1 MQQTLL
7 IVGGSR
13 GIGKALA
20 YQLSETYNIIIT
32 GKKLDNLIKV
42 CSEASQKIDYIQYD
56 LSHPENISSLY
67 EQALAKSSNGKINNI
82 IYSAAIHS
90 IKPVRKFDYN
100 LNLEMFNINFFSFV
114 ELAKL
119 FAQQKFTA
127 ESKGRII
134 AISTMETQL
143 MSSGMSLYTASKS
156 ALEAFCITMA
166 REYVKRNIL
175 VNGIRPAFVNTD
187 MASNSLEIMPEL
199 SERYPLGILSSDDIV
214 NPVRFLLSD
223 SAKNITG
230 KFLDINSG
238 YFVK

>member
-1 MQQTLL
+1 
-7 IVGGSR
+7 
-13 GIGKALA
+13 
-20 YQLSETYNIIIT
+20 
-32 GKKLDNLIKV
+32 
-42 CSEASQKIDYIQYD
+42 
-56 LSHPENISSLY
+56 
-67 EQALAKSSNGKINNI
+67 
-82 IYSAAIHS
+82 
-90 IKPVRKFDYN
+90 
-100 LNLEMFNINFFSFV
+100 MFNINFFSFV

>member
-187 MASNSLEIMPEL
+187 Q
-199 SERYPLGILSSDDIV
+199 
-214 NPVRFLLSD
+214 
-223 SAKNITG
+223 
-230 KFLDINSG
+230 
-238 YFVK
+238 